1 MELNHQI
8 FGKIEFN
15 YGWTQDITVTIFG
28 KQYVLEI
35 NIDADE
41 DAEFEINQ
49 ERAYIFLINCNKKC
63 NKSKIHP

>member
-35 NIDADE
+35 NIDT
-41 DAEFEINQ
+41 NG
-49 ERAYIFLINCNKKC
+49 RVFL
-63 NKSKIHP
+63 